1 MTRPRSEPL
10 TALGYKR
17 KHGQR
22 MKGRAIFMVG
32 AAVVIALGVV
42 VLAGLCQPSSVLDQA
57 SPMDVGSWWPPLYA
71 TLAGRTSAT
80 SALTVTGIFLGAT
93 LTMNHALS
101 KFAFDRRPDDAD
113 EVSDQDFYAAVFWRD
128 NSTQIAMGLGTAAV
142 LSAMSAWL
150 DPNPRSV
157 SGTALLAAVVAGF
170 AVRFAATV
178 TEGNAS
184 AADRARREE
193 DRVAQLAHICARNE
207 RLPADSRS
215 DTWARQHWYSTGWVW
230 RALRVGRGELLITLA
245 ATGTAALVGWATYCV
260 LGGRVYSL
268 GVLIF
273 LFLVALTVC
282 LPTVYIA
289 ICAAHFRWM
298 NYDSESKGDKWNATS
313 SRLRTAYVAGSVLVG
328 LAAVDMRDLSAEGA
342 IAGGIFL
349 GLAVLL
355 GPAAVWWLTSRTAT
369 GDGPVFLRHV
379 MHPFWVTVARS
390 LNRRRQVLVCESH
403 EDRRA
408 ARTVL
413 HTERDHT

>member
-1 MTRPRSEPL
+1 
-10 TALGYKR
+10 
-17 KHGQR
+17 

-42 VLAGLCQPSSVLDQA
+42 GLAGLCQPSSVLDQA
-57 SPMDVGSWWPPLYA
+57 SPLDVGSWWPALYA

-80 SALTVTGIFLGAT
+80 SALTVTGLFLGAT

-101 KFAFDRRPDDAD
+101 KLAFERRAEDAD
-113 EVSDQDFYAAVFWRD
+113 DTSDQDFYSASFWRD
-128 NSTQIAMGLGTAAV
+128 NSSHIAMGFGTAAV

-157 SGTALLAAVVAGF
+157 SVTALLAAGVAGF
-170 AVRFAATV
+170 AVWLAATV
-178 TEGNAS
+178 AVGNAS
-184 AADRARREE
+184 AADRALREDE
-193 DRVAQLAHICARNE
+193 RVLQLLHIDARLK
-207 RLPADSRS
+207 RLPAESLS
-215 DTWARQHWYSTGWVW
+215 DTSARQHWHSTGWVW

-245 ATGTAALVGWATYCV
+245 ATGTAALVGWGTYCV
-260 LGGRVYSL
+260 CGGRVYSL
-268 GVLIF
+268 GVLMS

-289 ICAAHFRWM
+289 ICATHFRWM
-298 NYDSESKGDKWNATS
+298 NYDSEEKGDKWSATAG
-313 SRLRTAYVAGSVLVG
+313 RLRTAYVVGSVLVG
-328 LAAVDMRDLSAEGA
+328 LAAVDTRDLSAEGA

-355 GPAAVWWLTSRTAT
+355 GPAAVWWLTSSTAA
-369 GDGPVFLRHV
+369 GDGPSFLRHV

-403 EDRRA
+403 QDRRA
-408 ARTVL
+408 ARVGAP
-413 HTERDHT
+413 RSA